1 MIGGA
6 ISIDAR
12 VIEDVIAHAEQ
23 DAPNECCGLL
33 VGGSQVIDEA
43 VRTTNLE
50 RGPARYRVDPAEH
63 LALVK
68 RLRGTGREVVGA
80 YHSHPTT
87 PAVPSASDVGE
98 AFYPEFVY
106 VIVSLVGTDPE
117 VRAWRILGAEVIE
130 QQILVE
136 TDNPR

>member
-1 MIGGA
+1 MIGGT

-12 VIEDVIAHAEQ
+12 VIDDVIAHAVQ
-23 DAPNECCGLL
+23 DTPDECCGLL
-33 VGGSQVIDEA
+33 VGHSLLIDEA

-50 RGPARYRVDPAEH
+50 RGPTRYRVHPAEH

-87 PAVPSASDVGE
+87 PAIPSVSDVRE
-98 AFYPEFVY
+98 AFDPEFVY
-106 VIVSLVGTDPE
+106 LIVSLEGPE
-117 VRAWRILGAEVIE
+117 PELRAWRIAGTEMIE
-130 QQILVE
+130 QRILVE

>member
-1 MIGGA
+1 ML
-6 ISIDAR
+6 
-12 VIEDVIAHAEQ
+12 EDVIAHAEQ
-23 DAPNECCGLL
+23 DAPDECCGLL
-33 VGGSQVIDEA
+33 VGHSLVIDEA

-50 RGPARYRVDPAEH
+50 RGPTRYRVDPSEH

-98 AFYPEFVY
+98 AFDPEFFY
-106 VIVSLVGTDPE
+106 VIVSLEGTDPE
-117 VRAWRILGAEVIE
+117 VRAWRIVGARVIE

-136 TDNPR
+136 TDTPR

>member
-1 MIGGA
+1 
-6 ISIDAR
+6 

-23 DAPNECCGLL
+23 DAPDECCGLL
-33 VGGSQVIDEA
+33 VGHSLVIEEA

-50 RGPARYRVDPAEH
+50 RGPTRYRVDPAEH

-87 PAVPSASDVGE
+87 PAVPSASDVSE

-106 VIVSLVGTDPE
+106 VIVSLEGTDPQ
-117 VRAWRILGAEVIE
+117 VRAWRIVGARVVE

-136 TDNPR
+136 TDTPR